1 MTDLA
6 TVENSIRR
14 RSFGT
19 LSTLDSS
26 GNPHATAVTYA
37 AAGEGTNL
45 TLYITTRT
53 TNVKV
58 KNIRRRPQV
67 AFVIPVPHR
76 FLPMMP
82 PAAVQ
87 FAGSAEIL
95 NHENADARG
104 AFHAGWFLRRIL
116 AAEERIVSQRAE
128 LCFIAVRPRRWLS
141 TYGIGMSALDI
152 VRHPGDAIGRADLTG
167 GN

>member
-6 TVENSIRR
+6 TVEKFDSTTVVRQPCR
-14 RSFGT
+14 RSIAAAT
-19 LSTLDSS
+19 
-26 GNPHATAVTYA
+26 PHATAVTYA

-53 TNVKV
+53 TNIKV
-58 KNIRRRPQV
+58 RNIRRRPQV

-82 PAAVQ
+82 PAAIQ

-95 NHENADARG
+95 NHEKNADARG
-104 AFHAGWFLRRIL
+104 GIPCGLVPPSHSRRRG
-116 AAEERIVSQRAE
+116 AHR
-128 LCFIAVRPRRWLS
+128 LS
-141 TYGIGMSALDI
+141 EC
-152 VRHPGDAIGRADLTG
+152 
-167 GN
+167 

>member
-76 FLPMMP
+76 L
-82 PAAVQ
+82 
-87 FAGSAEIL
+87 SAPVE
-95 NHENADARG
+95 
-104 AFHAGWFLRRIL
+104 
-116 AAEERIVSQRAE
+116 S
-128 LCFIAVRPRRWLS
+128 
-141 TYGIGMSALDI
+141 
-152 VRHPGDAIGRADLTG
+152 
-167 GN
+167 